1 MKYYFDSYSFGN
13 SKDVNTVLKYN
24 SHKFVK
30 SLFCGLCCADNPQKK
45 ILSSS
50 MYEFDKTLH
59 ADTTS
64 TFNILEFDGRLF
76 YIYPEHISNENFVF
90 NKQVF
95 TKIINYLSK
104 KSALSLSWRRQS
116 ECENFGDHLYLE
128 ASFIEEGEAVIQALK
143 IDMRPRR

>member
-59 ADTTS
+59 TDTTS
-64 TFNILEFDGRLF
+64 TFNMFIRD
-76 YIYPEHISNENFVF
+76 
-90 NKQVF
+90 K
-95 TKIINYLSK
+95 KIIHN
-104 KSALSLSWRRQS
+104 SLV
-116 ECENFGDHLYLE
+116 L
-128 ASFIEEGEAVIQALK
+128 LK
-143 IDMRPRR
+143 